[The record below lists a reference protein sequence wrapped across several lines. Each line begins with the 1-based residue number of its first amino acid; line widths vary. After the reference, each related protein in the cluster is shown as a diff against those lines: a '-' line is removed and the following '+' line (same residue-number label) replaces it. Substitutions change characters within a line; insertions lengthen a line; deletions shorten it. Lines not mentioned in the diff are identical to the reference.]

1 MQQPLLPAALVSA
14 ILLIMGCSKKVE
26 SIPEV
31 EKILAA
37 TETSISQRTPEW
49 YASQEEITSD
59 VIKTCVTY
67 FIEKADRLGG
77 KYQDELNSDLY
88 GKFQEIPD
96 CLNARKGEII
106 NMGKSK
112 VQLTQ
117 DQLKNIETELQKPD
131 TIQHINKVAEDVASK
146 LNQQDQQ
153 NSEADKHAQEEFI
166 KFLNENQ
173 TVSEPK
179 TNIEN

>member
-1 MQQPLLPAALVSA
+1 
-14 ILLIMGCSKKVE
+14 
-26 SIPEV
+26 
-31 EKILAA
+31 
-37 TETSISQRTPEW
+37 
-49 YASQEEITSD
+49 
-59 VIKTCVTY
+59 
-67 FIEKADRLGG
+67 
-77 KYQDELNSDLY
+77 
-88 GKFQEIPD
+88 
-96 CLNARKGEII
+96 
-106 NMGKSK
+106 MGKSK

-179 TNIEN
+179 TNIED